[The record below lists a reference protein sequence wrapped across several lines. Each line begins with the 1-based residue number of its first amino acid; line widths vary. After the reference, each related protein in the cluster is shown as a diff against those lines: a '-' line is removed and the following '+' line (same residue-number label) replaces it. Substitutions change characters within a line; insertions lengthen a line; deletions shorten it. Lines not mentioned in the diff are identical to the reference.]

1 MWTGLIISP
10 CCIGEVRS
18 APIDFGHFR
27 RSRLPVA
34 SDYRPRSPA
43 SRAYLGHLLLVRKRQ
58 GITMAYRRSPESR
71 PYL

>member
-10 CCIGEVRS
+10 CSIGEVRS
-18 APIDFGHFR
+18 APLDFGYFR

-34 SDYRPRSPA
+34 SDYRPRFPA
-43 SRAYLGHLLLVRKRQ
+43 SKAYLGHPLLVRKRQ
-58 GITMAYRRSPESR
+58 GITTAYCRFPQSR